1 MSHIISIQQD
11 GEFFLEHSS
20 YFLNNNLI
28 KPDSEPQSKSIISAN
43 ESPVFTP
50 DTMGDI
56 YVNTEIVLPRLGYEK
71 PQLAR
76 VYKRLK
82 DIGCNLISVDQ

>member
-1 MSHIISIQQD
+1 
-11 GEFFLEHSS
+11 
-20 YFLNNNLI
+20 
-28 KPDSEPQSKSIISAN
+28 
-43 ESPVFTP
+43 
-50 DTMGDI
+50 MGDI